1 MRILITGGAGF
12 LGRKLAQE
20 LLRRGALSVKGTGP
34 RSISKLILFDKYAAT
49 GLPGDERLTIV
60 EGDIRDAGAL
70 RALLAP
76 PPDIIFHLAAVVS
89 GEAEKDFDLGMQVN
103 LHATMALLEI
113 CRALEAAPVLVFASS
128 CAVFGG
134 ELTETIYDH
143 TAPAPRSSYGMQKAV
158 GDLLI
163 SDYSRRGFIDGRI
176 LRLPTIVVRPGKP
189 NAATS
194 SFASSIIREPLQGRR
209 ATCPVGP
216 ETKVW
221 VLSPRKVTQNFIHAA
236 ELPPE
241 RLGQQRVINLPG
253 ITVTVA
259 EMVAAL
265 EAVGGK
271 DLSARIDWAPD
282 PFIQSIVLTWP
293 PNFAPERALEL
304 GFQRDGSFEEV
315 IEVFREEDMGG

>member
-12 LGRKLAQE
+12 LGRKLAWE
-20 LLRRGALSVKGTGP
+20 LLRRGALSVNGAAP
-34 RSISKLILFDKYAAT
+34 RPITELILFDKYAAT
-49 GLPGDERLTIV
+49 GLPDDERLTIV
-60 EGDIRDAGAL
+60 EGDIRDAVAM
-70 RALLAP
+70 RALLEP
-76 PPDIIFHLAAVVS
+76 PLDVIFHLAAVVS
-89 GEAEKDFDLGMQVN
+89 GEAEKNFDLGMEVN
-103 LHATMALLEI
+103 LHATLQLLEL
-113 CRALEAAPVLVFASS
+113 CRALGTAPVLVFASS

-163 SDYSRRGFIDGRI
+163 SDYSRRGYIDGRM

-194 SFASSIIREPLQGRR
+194 SFASSIIREPLQGQR
-209 ATCPVGP
+209 AACPVGP

-221 VLSPRKVTQNFIHAA
+221 ILSPRKVTQNFIHAA
-236 ELPPE
+236 ELPAE

-265 EAVGGK
+265 ETVGGK
-271 DLSARIDWAPD
+271 ELSARIDWTPD

-293 PNFAPERALEL
+293 PNFAPERALKL

-315 IEVFREEDMGG
+315 IEAFREEDME